1 VKAYLELHIEQGPIL
16 EAKAKPIGVVTS
28 IAAPSRFKAIF
39 TGQADHSGTTPMEMR
54 KDALVAASEFIVALE
69 QICRRYSRMEKG
81 RVVGTVGAIKIEPGV
96 INAVPGAAELS
107 VDIRSISATA
117 KRRVVRLAQAKVRG
131 IGRRRKIAVKLLPIR
146 EEEPVPLDKRL
157 VHLLKECCEKRNVS
171 YEIMP
176 SGAGHDA
183 MQMAKITPA
192 GMLFI
197 PSLRGISHS
206 PLEWSDPKDICL
218 GTQLLLDAIVRVAN
232 EKI

>member
-1 VKAYLELHIEQGPIL
+1 LA
-16 EAKAKPIGVVTS
+16 EAKIRD
-28 IAAPSRFKAIF
+28 IA
-39 TGQADHSGTTPMEMR
+39 
-54 KDALVAASEFIVALE
+54 
-69 QICRRYSRMEKG
+69 
-81 RVVGTVGAIKIEPGV
+81 
-96 INAVPGAAELS
+96 
-107 VDIRSISATA
+107 
-117 KRRVVRLAQAKVRG
+117 
-131 IGRRRKIAVKLLPIR
+131 RRRRIAVQLLPIR

-157 VHLLKECCEKRNVS
+157 VHLLKECCEKRKVS

-197 PSLRGISHS
+197 PSRRGISHS

-232 EKI
+232 EEI